1 MKGCNR
7 LVENKINHN
16 GNYGK
21 NILWT
26 KKHTYCV
33 KNWSLKIFVILKNI
47 DELKI
52 YLSCL
57 KYLLSKSFFYHL

>member
-26 KKHTYCV
+26 KTHTYCV

-57 KYLLSKSFFYHL
+57 KYLLSKSFFYCL